1 MTDKEL
7 DRLMRCVLLDSMER
21 RETTATTGPVFTPSA
36 RHNREIRSMLA
47 DPIGWAHR
55 RTRPVWKKV
64 VQRVAVILLVFSLS
78 LGSLMAVS
86 PTVRAAVIR
95 WVVEWYEDQIIYR
108 YSGEMFTGKMPQYE
122 ITALP
127 EGYVEME
134 EEREDDSNYVFRA
147 YRNAELQKTIYFDY
161 ISMQQGS
168 ASAILQKDSVTI
180 LPVTVNGM
188 SGQLFLEDDWENIR
202 SIITWIDPER
212 NLQFALNACLDE
224 TGMLAIAE
232 SVSLIKTEK

>member
-1 MTDKEL
+1 
-7 DRLMRCVLLDSMER
+7 
-21 RETTATTGPVFTPSA
+21 
-36 RHNREIRSMLA
+36 
-47 DPIGWAHR
+47 
-55 RTRPVWKKV
+55 
-64 VQRVAVILLVFSLS
+64 
-78 LGSLMAVS
+78 
-86 PTVRAAVIR
+86 
-95 WVVEWYEDQIIYR
+95 
-108 YSGEMFTGKMPQYE
+108 
-122 ITALP
+122 
-127 EGYVEME
+127 ME

-161 ISMQQGS
+161 IYMQQGS